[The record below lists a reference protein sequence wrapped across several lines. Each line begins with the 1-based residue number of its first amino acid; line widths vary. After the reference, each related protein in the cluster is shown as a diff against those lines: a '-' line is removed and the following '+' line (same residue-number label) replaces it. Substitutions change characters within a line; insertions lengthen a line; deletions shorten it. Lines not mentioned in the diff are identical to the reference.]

1 MEACVVWPSG
11 KEQRFAK
18 GETSQE
24 AAGLLRPLCFL
35 LYRRVQP
42 EPGRDA
48 VSYPRAGHLLAV
60 LPQSEEG
67 GPGSTW
73 VSPGLGRAGFR
84 GRCDGFYFL
93 FQVIL

>member
-1 MEACVVWPSG
+1 MWPSG

-18 GETSQE
+18 RETSQE

-42 EPGRDA
+42 EPGWDA
-48 VSYPRAGHLLAV
+48 VSCPRAGHLLAV
-60 LPQSEEG
+60 LPKSEEG

-73 VSPGLGRAGFR
+73 VEALGGQASGDAVMGFI
-84 GRCDGFYFL
+84 FFSKSSSN
-93 FQVIL
+93 